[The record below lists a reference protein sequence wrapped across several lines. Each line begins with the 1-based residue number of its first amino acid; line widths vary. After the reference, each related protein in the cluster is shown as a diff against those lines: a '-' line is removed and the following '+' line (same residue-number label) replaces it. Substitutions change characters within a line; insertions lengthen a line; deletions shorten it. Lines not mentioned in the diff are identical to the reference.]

1 MLTNLL
7 TTIILTIESD
17 MKDKTNLQGLKEL
30 EHKQPWVLLYFSTSW
45 CAPCKDMALIMADV
59 STQYVHQLE
68 MVNIDVDEDIQLAKE
83 CGVKGV
89 PTLVLLDKS
98 NNKSS
103 LIGGVTGAQV
113 KDWLDTQLSARSKQL
128 N

>member
-7 TTIILTIESD
+7 TTIILIIESD
-17 MKDKTNLQGLKEL
+17 MKDKANFQGLKAL

-45 CAPCKDMALIMADV
+45 CAPCKDMALIMDDV
-59 STQYVHQLE
+59 SIQYVDQLK
-68 MVNIDVDEDIQLAKE
+68 MVNIDVDNDIQLAKE

-103 LIGGVTGAQV
+103 LIGGVSGAQV
-113 KDWLDTQLSARSKQL
+113 KDWLDTKLSATSKKS

>member
-1 MLTNLL
+1 MLTNVL
-7 TTIILTIESD
+7 TTIILIIESD
-17 MKDKTNLQGLKEL
+17 MKDKANFQGLKAL

-45 CAPCKDMALIMADV
+45 CAPCKDMALIMDDV
-59 STQYVHQLE
+59 SIQYVDQLK
-68 MVNIDVDEDIQLAKE
+68 MVNIDVDNDIQLAKE

-103 LIGGVTGAQV
+103 LTSGVTGAQV
-113 KDWLDTQLSARSKQL
+113 KDWLDTQLIARSK